1 MADYYSQ
8 MVVRPDIPKTAMSE
22 LEFRVLSSVFRH
34 EVIGEDVYFY
44 APFGPND
51 SVAMDVP
58 EVITM
63 LAADDG
69 IASSLAECLRDELA
83 GLDPDTNE
91 LDFDLSVIGFEGI
104 FQDVVKRS
112 ALDYIEVESA
122 WSCSKMLSDG
132 FGGSATLIT
141 AGDIEHVS
149 TSDFLEQAIAKL
161 PIGAPPG

>member
-1 MADYYSQ
+1 MTSCAEWTGVLLSTVLKECGVKGSATWFVAEGAEEVKGASSMPIAKAMDDCILAYG
-8 MVVRPDIPKTAMSE
+8 MNGEAVRPQNGFPLRLM
-22 LEFRVLSSVFRH
+22 
-34 EVIGEDVYFY
+34 
-44 APFGPND
+44 
-51 SVAMDVP
+51 VP
-58 EVITM
+58 
-63 LAADDG
+63 
-69 IASSLAECLRDELA
+69 
-83 GLDPDTNE
+83 
-91 LDFDLSVIGFEGI
+91 GFEGI

-141 AGDIEHVS
+141 AGDIEHMS

>member
-1 MADYYSQ
+1 MPDYYSQ

-22 LEFRVLSSVFRH
+22 LEFRVLSAVFRH

-51 SVAMDVP
+51 MVAMDVP
-58 EVITM
+58 EVVALLTADEGIPST
-63 LAADDG
+63 LADH
-69 IASSLAECLRDELA
+69 LREELA
-83 GLDPDTNE
+83 GLDPDTTE

-112 ALDYIEVESA
+112 ALDYIEIESA

-132 FGGSATLIT
+132 FGGAATLIT
-141 AGDIEHVS
+141 ADDLEHMS

>member
-1 MADYYSQ
+1 MPDYYSQ

-22 LEFRVLSSVFRH
+22 LEFRVLSAVFRH
-34 EVIGEDVYFY
+34 EVTGEDVYFY
-44 APFGPND
+44 APYGPND

-58 EVITM
+58 EVVAL

-69 IASSLAECLRDELA
+69 ITSSFADHLREELA
-83 GLDPDTNE
+83 GLDPDTTE

-112 ALDYIEVESA
+112 ALDYIEIESA

-132 FGGSATLIT
+132 FGGAATLIT
-141 AGDIEHVS
+141 ADDLEHMS